1 MSKYKVDIPGI
12 DTNNLKVLSNKEIIA
27 LFEKFKN
34 GDESVKDEIVNGN
47 LKLVL
52 SIINKYN
59 NGKYDMNDLF
69 QVGVIGL
76 IKAVNNFSL
85 DYNVMFSTY
94 AVPIALD

>member
-27 LFEKFKN
+27 LFEKFKS

-59 NGKYDMNDLF
+59 NGNYDMNDLF